1 MIGQSEMWA
10 ALNVAAITSLLK
22 SYSGTPGLI
31 QDSIIPDKINGVNT
45 KAHDTTINFYPSGPF
60 SGALDYGRYT
70 FAVNCRAK
78 NFKLSRQ
85 LAETVISEINR
96 VSYTDYYII
105 TELLETIKPI
115 DETDNYLTP
124 VQVILKTRGW

>member
-45 KAHDTTINFYPSGPF
+45 KARDTTINYYPSGPF

-70 FAVNCRAK
+70 FTVNCRAK

-85 LAETVISEINR
+85 LAETVVSEINR

-105 TELLETIKPI
+105 TELLETIKPM

-124 VQVILKTRGW
+124 IEITLKTR